1 MPSRSLARKCRKVS
15 QRIFRFWMLA
25 IYAAFLFAAAC
36 GGNSSVTT
44 EASSEAASPS
54 IAAAAPEQTAP
65 PADKTGG
72 FDGQRAFQHVS
83 DLVAI
88 GSRTAGTEG
97 NHRAQDYMIGQLK
110 TFGCS
115 VDPEAF
121 HTPTPLGDME
131 MKNIVAKIPGT
142 SPDIVLFLTHYDT
155 KRLPN
160 FVGADDGG
168 SSTGLALELARLLCA
183 RKNSLTVWIAFLDG
197 EEAFNL
203 EWHDPDN
210 TYGSRELAARMA
222 ISGDLRRVKAVLLV
236 DMIGSRDL
244 RIKRDTNSTS
254 WLTDMVWSTA
264 SRLGYG
270 DIFVSSTTAVED
282 DHIPFVRRNVP
293 SVDIIDLEIPYWHTA
308 QDTLD
313 KLSPRSLGVVGHV
326 LIAVLPQLERK
337 FARSSGAAAH
347 P

>member
-1 MPSRSLARKCRKVS
+1 VPKQIFHLRILVLFVASL
-15 QRIFRFWMLA
+15 
-25 IYAAFLFAAAC
+25 FLAAC
-36 GGNSSVTT
+36 GGKSAVTP
-44 EASSEAASPS
+44 EATSEAAT
-54 IAAAAPEQTAP
+54 APASTPQPQQTAP
-65 PADKTGG
+65 SAEKTGG

-88 GSRTAGTEG
+88 GPRTAGTDG
-97 NHRAQDYMIGQLK
+97 NHRAQDYMIGRLK
-110 TFGCS
+110 SFGCP

-131 MKNIVAKIPGT
+131 MRNVLVKIPGA

-160 FVGADDGG
+160 FVGADDSG
-168 SSTGLALELARLLCA
+168 SSTGVMLELARLLCP
-183 RKNSLTVWIAFLDG
+183 RKNALTVWIAFLDG

-203 EWHDPDN
+203 EWKDPDN

-222 ISGDLRRVKAVLLV
+222 LSGDLSRTKAVILA
-236 DMIGSRDL
+236 DMVGGRNL
-244 RIKRDTNSTS
+244 RLQKESNSTS

-264 SRLGYG
+264 ARLGYG
-270 DIFVSSTTAVED
+270 GVFVSSSMAVED
-282 DHIPFVRRNVP
+282 DHEAFLARHVP
-293 SVDIIDLEIPYWHTA
+293 SVDIIDLDTPARLGYWHTP

-313 KLSPRSLGVVGHV
+313 KLSPGSLAVVGHV
-326 LIAVLPQLERK
+326 LIAVVPQLEQK
-337 FARSSGAAAH
+337 FARPGAAKL

>member
-1 MPSRSLARKCRKVS
+1 VRRP
-15 QRIFRFWMLA
+15 IFRSGIVTLIAVPF
-25 IYAAFLFAAAC
+25 FLAAC
-36 GGNSSVTT
+36 GGKGTVATDAAS
-44 EASSEAASPS
+44 EAS
-54 IAAAAPEQTAP
+54 AAPVSPPEPQQAAP
-65 PADKTGG
+65 APDPAPEKTGG
-72 FDGQRAFQHVS
+72 FDGQKAFQHVA

-88 GSRTAGTEG
+88 GPRTAGTDA
-97 NHRAQDYMIGQLK
+97 NHRAQDYLIGQLK
-110 TFGCS
+110 TMGCP
-115 VDPEAF
+115 VDPQAF

-131 MKNIVAKIPGT
+131 MRNIVVKIPGT
-142 SPDIVLFLTHYDT
+142 SPDILLFLTHYDT

-168 SSTGLALELARLLCA
+168 SSTGLMLEFARLLCP
-183 RKNSLTVWIAFLDG
+183 RKNALTIWIAFLDG
-197 EEAFNL
+197 EEAFNVQ
-203 EWHDPDN
+203 WKDPDN

-222 ISGDLRRVKAVLLV
+222 LSGDLARTKAVLLA

-270 DIFVSSTTAVED
+270 DFFVSSETAVED
-282 DHIPFVRRNVP
+282 DHVPFLSRKVP
-293 SVDIIDLEIPYWHTA
+293 SVDIIDLEIPYWHTP

-313 KLSPRSLGVVGHV
+313 KLSPRSLAVVGHV
-326 LIAVLPQLERK
+326 LIAVVPQLEQK
-337 FARSSGAAAH
+337 FARSSSARL

>member
-1 MPSRSLARKCRKVS
+1 VRNRTPYLG
-15 QRIFRFWMLA
+15 MLA
-25 IYAAFLFAAAC
+25 LLAAPVFLTAC
-36 GGNSSVTT
+36 GGKPTVTT
-44 EASSEAASPS
+44 ESTTEAAT
-54 IAAAAPEQTAP
+54 APLSTPQHQQTAP
-65 PADKTGG
+65 APEKTGG

-88 GSRTAGTEG
+88 GPRTAGTDG
-97 NHRAQDYMIGQLK
+97 NHRAQDYIIGQLK
-110 TFGCS
+110 SFGCT

-121 HTPTPLGDME
+121 HTPTPVGDTE
-131 MKNIVAKIPGT
+131 MKNIVARIPGT
-142 SPDIVLFLTHYDT
+142 SPDIALFLTHYDT

-168 SSTGLALELARLLCA
+168 SSTGVALELARLLCA
-183 RKNSLTVWIAFLDG
+183 RKNQLTVWIAFLDG

-222 ISGDLRRVKAVLLV
+222 LSGDLSRTKAVILV

-244 RIKRDTNSTS
+244 RIKRDSNSTS

-270 DIFVSSTTAVED
+270 DIFVSSATAVED
-282 DHIPFVRRNVP
+282 DHVPFLRRSVP
-293 SVDIIDLEIPYWHTA
+293 SVDIIDMEIPYWHTP

-313 KLSPRSLGVVGHV
+313 KLSPASLAVVGHI
-326 LIAVLPQLERK
+326 LIAVMPQLEQK
-337 FARSSGAAAH
+337 FAKPGAAAR

>member
-1 MPSRSLARKCRKVS
+1 VRK
-15 QRIFRFWMLA
+15 RIFHLRMLVLFVA
-25 IYAAFLFAAAC
+25 SLFLAAC
-36 GGNSSVTT
+36 GGKGAVT
-44 EASSEAASPS
+44 SEATSE
-54 IAAAAPEQTAP
+54 AAAAPASTPQPQQTAP

-88 GSRTAGTEG
+88 GPRTAGTEG
-97 NHRAQDYMIGQLK
+97 NHRAQDYIIGQLK
-110 TFGCS
+110 AFGCP

-131 MKNIVAKIPGT
+131 MRNVLVKIPGT
-142 SPDIVLFLTHYDT
+142 SPDILLFLTHYDT

-160 FVGADDGG
+160 FVGADDSG
-168 SSTGLALELARLLCA
+168 SSTGVMLELARLLCA
-183 RKNSLTVWIAFLDG
+183 RKNALTIWLAFLDG

-203 EWHDPDN
+203 EWKDPDN

-222 ISGDLRRVKAVLLV
+222 LSGDLSRTKAVLLV

-254 WLTDMVWSTA
+254 WLTDLVWSTA

-270 DIFVSSTTAVED
+270 DIFVSNATAVED
-282 DHIPFVRRNVP
+282 DHIPFVRRSVA
-293 SVDIIDLEIPYWHTA
+293 SVDIIDLDTPARLGYWHTP

-313 KLSPRSLGVVGHV
+313 KLSPRSLAVVGHV
-326 LIAVLPQLERK
+326 LIAVVPQLEQK
-337 FARSSGAAAH
+337 FARPGAAKL

>member
-1 MPSRSLARKCRKVS
+1 VRKPISCPWVLA
-15 QRIFRFWMLA
+15 
-25 IYAAFLFAAAC
+25 LFAVPLFLAAC
-36 GGNSSVTT
+36 GGQGSVT
-44 EASSEAASPS
+44 SEETS
-54 IAAAAPEQTAP
+54 AAAAPVSPPQQTAP
-65 PADKTGG
+65 AAEKTGG
-72 FDGQRAFQHVS
+72 FDGQRAFQQVS

-88 GSRTAGTEG
+88 GPRTAGTDG
-97 NHRAQDYMIGQLK
+97 NHRAQDYIIGQLK
-110 TFGCS
+110 GFGCP

-121 HTPTPLGDME
+121 HTPTPVGEME
-131 MKNIVAKIPGT
+131 MRNLLVKIPGA

-168 SSTGLALELARLLCA
+168 SSTGVMLELARLLCP
-183 RKNSLTVWIAFLDG
+183 RKNALRTWIAFLDG

-203 EWHDPDN
+203 TWQNPDN

-222 ISGDLRRVKAVLLV
+222 LSGDLSHTKAVILA

-244 RIKRDTNSTS
+244 RIKRDASSTS
-254 WLTDMVWSTA
+254 WLTDLVWSTA

-270 DIFVSSTTAVED
+270 DIFVSSSTSVED
-282 DHIPFVRRNVP
+282 DHVPFLSRHVAA
-293 SVDIIDLEIPYWHTA
+293 VDIIDLEIPYWHTP

-313 KLSPRSLGVVGHV
+313 KLSPGSLAIVGHV
-326 LIAVLPQLERK
+326 LTAVVPQLEQK
-337 FARSSGAAAH
+337 FARPNSAQR

>member
-1 MPSRSLARKCRKVS
+1 M
-15 QRIFRFWMLA
+15 FRAGVLFLSG
-25 IYAAFLFAAAC
+25 AALFLSGC
-36 GGNSSVTT
+36 GGKGAGASE
-44 EASSEAASPS
+44 EASSSALVNVEVVQR
-54 IAAAAPEQTAP
+54 IAAAPE
-65 PADKTGG
+65 KTGG
-72 FDGQRAFQHVS
+72 FDGQKAFEHVS

-88 GSRTAGTEG
+88 GPRTAGTDG
-97 NHRAQDYMIGQLK
+97 NHRAQDYITGQLK
-110 TFGCS
+110 GFGCP

-121 HTPTPLGDME
+121 HTPTPVGDVE

-155 KRLPN
+155 KRLAN
-160 FVGADDGG
+160 FLGADDGG
-168 SSTGLALELARLLCA
+168 SSTGVMLELGRLLCA
-183 RKNSLTVWIAFLDG
+183 RKNALTMWIAFLDG

-222 ISGDLRRVKAVLLV
+222 LSGDLKRTKAVLLA

-244 RIKRDTNSTS
+244 RIKRETNSTS
-254 WLTDMVWSTA
+254 WLTDLVWSTA

-270 DIFVSSTTAVED
+270 DTFVSTAIAVED
-282 DHIPFVRRNVP
+282 DHGPFLRRSAP
-293 SVDIIDLEIPYWHTA
+293 AVDIIDMEIPYWHTP

-313 KLSPRSLGVVGHV
+313 KLSPGSLAIVGHV
-326 LIAVLPQLERK
+326 LIAVVPQLEQK
-337 FARSSGAAAH
+337 FARPGAATR

>member
-1 MPSRSLARKCRKVS
+1 MRK
-15 QRIFRFWMLA
+15 QIFYLWIPA
-25 IYAAFLFAAAC
+25 LFVAPLCLTAC
-36 GGNSSVTT
+36 GGKGPLAT
-44 EASSEAASPS
+44 EETSAV
-54 IAAAAPEQTAP
+54 AAAPVLTPQQTAP
-65 PADKTGG
+65 APDKTGG

-88 GSRTAGTEG
+88 GPRTAGTDG
-97 NHRAQDYMIGQLK
+97 NHRTQDYLIGQLK
-110 TFGCS
+110 GFGCP

-121 HTPTPLGDME
+121 HTPTPIGDMD
-131 MKNIVAKIPGT
+131 MRNILVKIPGT
-142 SPDIVLFLTHYDT
+142 SPGIVLFLTHYDT

-168 SSTGLALELARLLCA
+168 SSTGVMLELARLLCA
-183 RKNSLTVWIAFLDG
+183 RKSALTFWIAFLDG

-203 EWHDPDN
+203 EWKDPDN

-222 ISGDLRRVKAVLLV
+222 LSGDLSRTKAVILV

-254 WLTDMVWSTA
+254 WLTDLVWSTA

-270 DIFVSSTTAVED
+270 NIFVSSETSVED
-282 DHIPFVRRNVP
+282 DHVPFLRRSVP
-293 SVDIIDLEIPYWHTA
+293 AVDIIDLEIPYWHTL

-313 KLSPRSLGVVGHV
+313 KLSPNSLAVVGHV
-326 LIAVLPQLERK
+326 LMAVLPQLEQK
-337 FARSSGAAAH
+337 FARPSAATR

>member
-1 MPSRSLARKCRKVS
+1 MCM
-15 QRIFRFWMLA
+15 RIFSSRTVALVA
-25 IYAAFLFAAAC
+25 VLFFAAC
-36 GGNSSVTT
+36 GGTGKVTT
-44 EASSEAASPS
+44 EEVR
-54 IAAAAPEQTAP
+54 AAAATPGLTLPQAAP
-65 PADKTGG
+65 AADKTGG

-88 GSRTAGTEG
+88 GPRTAGTEG
-97 NHRAQDYMIGQLK
+97 NHRAQDYIIAHLK
-110 TFGCS
+110 GFGCA
-115 VDPEAF
+115 VDLEAF
-121 HTPTPLGDME
+121 HTPTPIGDME
-131 MKNIVAKIPGT
+131 MRNVIVKIMGT

-168 SSTGLALELARLLCA
+168 SSTGVMLELARLLCP
-183 RKNSLTVWIAFLDG
+183 RKNALTIWIAFLDG

-203 EWHDPDN
+203 AWQNPDN

-222 ISGDLRRVKAVLLV
+222 LSGDLARTKAVLLA

-244 RIKRDTNSTS
+244 RIKRETSSSS
-254 WLTDMVWSTA
+254 WLTDLVWSTA

-270 DIFVSSTTAVED
+270 NVFVPSETSVTD
-282 DHIPFVRRNVP
+282 DHVPFLQRRV
-293 SVDIIDLEIPYWHTA
+293 SAIDIIDMEIPYWHSP

-313 KLSPRSLGVVGHV
+313 KLSPGSLAMVGHV
-326 LIAVLPQLERK
+326 LIAVLPQLEQK
-337 FARSSGAAAH
+337 FARPSSATH